1 MPVQINELV
10 IKVDVND
17 SAAQGNATPAAP
29 SGDNKLKELARETVE
44 SVLQILGNK
53 NER

>member
-1 MPVQINELV
+1 MPVQINELI

-17 SAAQGNATPAAP
+17 TAAQGNAAP
-29 SGDNKLKELARETVE
+29 VAQSGDNKLKELTREAVE
-44 SVLQILGNK
+44 SVLQILQNK